1 MFPRDQSADEGA
13 DYVFGPRSD
22 GLHMFIGEGIFTQD
36 GPKWKHSRDLL
47 RRPFTRI
54 GYQDLRGFSEH
65 VDDLLSR
72 LSASS
77 HQKAIVDLQPMFF
90 RLTLATTTALIFG
103 QPVKS
108 LEGEAHDTFSSS
120 FDYASLTTALRL
132 RLSELYWVYTPSRY
146 RTACENVKRYA
157 LDFVN
162 QALAHRNDDS
172 GSAQGKYM
180 FVEDLY
186 EELHDPE
193 LVRDQ
198 LAHVLLAGRDTTA
211 CLLSWT
217 L

>member
-1 MFPRDQSADEGA
+1 MFLS
-13 DYVFGPRSD
+13 
-22 GLHMFIGEGIFTQD
+22 EGIFTQD

-54 GYQDLRGFSEH
+54 GYQDLKGFSEH

-72 LSASS
+72 LSALS
-77 HQKAIVDLQPMFF
+77 HQKAVVDLQPMFF

-132 RLSELYWVYTPSRY
+132 RLSELYWVYTPLRY
-146 RTACENVKRYA
+146 RTACGNVKRYA

-162 QALAHRNDDS
+162 QALSHRRDDS
-172 GSAQGKYM
+172 EVSQDKYV

-198 LAHVLLAGRDTTA
+198 LTHVLLAGRDTTA